1 MQSAGFEHAKLD
13 WLGSTIKVILLSSS
27 LKEKKK
33 KLKDQLFRRNYFS
46 LSGAQT
52 VEIPY

>member
-13 WLGSTIKVILLSSS
+13 RLGLIIKVILLSSS
-27 LKEKKK
+27 LKIK

-52 VEIPY
+52 VEIAY